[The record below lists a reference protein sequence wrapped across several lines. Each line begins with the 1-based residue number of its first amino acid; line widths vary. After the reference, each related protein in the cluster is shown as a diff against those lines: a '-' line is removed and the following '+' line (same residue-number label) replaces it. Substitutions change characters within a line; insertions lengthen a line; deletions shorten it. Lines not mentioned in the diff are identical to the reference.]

1 MSVLHVS
8 PGRDKEMVTFL
19 LFNYK
24 KKPALLDGLV
34 MVAETSVELE
44 ERIVMIGWAMM

>member
-8 PGRDKEMVTFL
+8 PGRDREMVAFL
-19 LFNYK
+19 LFKY

-34 MVAETSVELE
+34 MVVQTFLGVE
-44 ERIVMIGWAMM
+44 ERTVMIGRAMM